1 MATIGD
7 TPGAAGPPGPGGTVL
22 HAPTADTDEVA
33 PVQAPLES
41 TEGPGEAGADGA
53 HERPYLSI
61 GEVLELLKTDFE
73 GVSIAQVRELESRG
87 LFTAERTASGYRKFY
102 DADLGL
108 IRSLLDRHGSTL
120 SRPVRRRGSGA
131 PLPETTP
138 AHPALAGPSARGPGA
153 RGARLRPGEADPDD
167 DHGRVGSDEQLPGDP
182 ERRHP
187 AAAARRARA
196 EAALASLASGSTG
209 GPPGSAAA
217 PGAGSGPGLSP
228 PAGGSVAAA
237 ERRGG
242 GVPAAGSSGASG
254 ASDASDDDH
263 DATRA
268 GRSRGLALVR
278 PTPSTGPAVGGQ
290 APADTPG
297 GRPADPEV
305 RAGLRSLAGG
315 ASGVSLS
322 IGELATASGLT
333 IEQIH
338 ELESQGLVRGRTVFS
353 ESFYDEDALLVA
365 HLARRFLSF
374 GLEPRHLRM
383 FRLTA
388 EREAAFYEQLVT
400 PLLRRRG
407 TEAHEQALGALDEML
422 EIGQQ
427 LRAVTVRQVLRAAI
441 ER

>member
-7 TPGAAGPPGPGGTVL
+7 VPGPAGPSGPGDMVL
-22 HAPTADTDEVA
+22 HAPPAATDGTAAGGGPAETD
-33 PVQAPLES
+33 
-41 TEGPGEAGADGA
+41 EGPGEVGADGA

-120 SRPVRRRGSGA
+120 SRPVRRRGSGT
-131 PLPETTP
+131 PLPETPP
-138 AHPALAGPSARGPGA
+138 AHPALAGPTARGSAGRSARV
-153 RGARLRPGEADPDD
+153 RPGDADPDD
-167 DHGRVGSDEQLPGDP
+167 DHGRVGSDEQLPGEP

-196 EAALASLASGSTG
+196 EAALASLASGSMAGTS
-209 GPPGSAAA
+209 GSEAG
-217 PGAGSGPGLSP
+217 PGAGSG
-228 PAGGSVAAA
+228 GGSALGAPASGSAGAA

-242 GVPAAGSSGASG
+242 GVPAVGSSGAS
-254 ASDASDDDH
+254 DDEQ

-268 GRSRGLALVR
+268 GRTRGLALVR
-278 PTPSTGPAVGGQ
+278 PAPSTGPANGAQV
-290 APADTPG
+290 PADGSG
-297 GRPADPEV
+297 GRAADPEV

-333 IEQIH
+333 IEQVH

>member
-7 TPGAAGPPGPGGTVL
+7 APGPAGPPGPGAVVS
-22 HAPTADTDEVA
+22 HAP
-33 PVQAPLES
+33 PVRP
-41 TEGPGEAGADGA
+41 EGATVGHGSAEPAEGSGETGADGA

-131 PLPETTP
+131 PLPETPP
-138 AHPALAGPSARGPGA
+138 AHPALAGPTGRSQPGRSARV
-153 RGARLRPGEADPDD
+153 RPGESDPDD
-167 DHGRVGSDEQLPGDP
+167 DHGRVGSDEQLPGEP

-196 EAALASLASGSTG
+196 EAALASLASGPMGTN
-209 GPPGSAAA
+209 P
-217 PGAGSGPGLSP
+217 GPGP
-228 PAGGSVAAA
+228 DA
-237 ERRGG
+237 EQ
-242 GVPAAGSSGASG
+242 
-254 ASDASDDDH
+254 
-263 DATRA
+263 A
-268 GRSRGLALVR
+268 GRTRGLALVR
-278 PTPSTGPAVGGQ
+278 PTPSTGPAVSGQ
-290 APADTPG
+290 APADGPG
-297 GRPADPEV
+297 GRAADPEV
-305 RAGLRSLAGG
+305 RSGLRSLAGG

-333 IEQIH
+333 IEQVH